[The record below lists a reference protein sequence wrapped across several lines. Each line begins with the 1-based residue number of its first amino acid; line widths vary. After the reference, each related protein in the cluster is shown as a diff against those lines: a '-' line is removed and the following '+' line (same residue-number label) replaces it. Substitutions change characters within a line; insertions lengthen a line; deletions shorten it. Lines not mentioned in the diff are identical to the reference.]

1 MAFIEDPPFPAALAY
16 GATGGPEYSTT
27 VVMEGSGQER
37 RNRGWAQARCRYDV
51 GSTHRT
57 RDEITVLLDFF
68 RAVAVGRQNGF
79 RFRDFTDSTFDNQVG
94 LGDGVTTTFQLVKR
108 YAYGVWQAER
118 ILTKPVP
125 GTLTLWLDSVEV
137 LVYDIDWTTGLVTL
151 PTPPAAG
158 VVLAAQGTFEVPV
171 RFGSDRLPVQRVAP
185 DVYSCE
191 QIELYEI
198 REVTG

>member
-1 MAFIEDPPFPAALAY
+1 MFVEDPPFPVALAY

-27 VVMEGSGQER
+27 VVLQGDGVER

-79 RFRDFTDSTFDNQVG
+79 RFRDFTDSTFANPIG
-94 LGDGVTTTFQLVKR
+94 TGNGTTTTFQLVKR
-108 YAYGVWQAER
+108 YQVGAWQSTR
-118 ILTKPVP
+118 VLTKPVV

-137 LVYDIDWTTGLVTL
+137 VVYTIDWTTGLVTL
-151 PTPPAAG
+151 PSPPAAG
-158 VVLAAQGTFEVPV
+158 AVLEAQGAFEVPV
-171 RFGSDRLPVQRVAP
+171 RFNIDTLPIRRVAP
-185 DVYSCE
+185 DAYSCDA
-191 QIELYEI
+191 IELVEI
-198 REVTG
+198 RLQAE